1 MHYVDMRY
9 VRENGSTIMFRCYVK
24 TGNATVK
31 AYDTVHRVSLT
42 GRGAVQ
48 YAAKFLDKDQW
59 PQFAQYLFDRHMTN
73 ELQDS
78 FQF

>member
-1 MHYVDMRY
+1 MRVVCVLVGCVSRLGVCRPKEVTRVHYVDMRY

-42 GRGAVQ
+42 GKEAVQ
-48 YAAKFLDKDQW
+48 YLS
-59 PQFAQYLFDRHMTN
+59 LIHI
-73 ELQDS
+73 
-78 FQF
+78 